1 MKLRVAMAVV
11 LLCGGCGKAGPPP
24 ATVQNTPSAKP
35 TAVAPPTA
43 VTAVATAPLPDA
55 GAAAPSI
62 ELVWRVF
69 DDFKQ
74 LPKGWRKYRVELVV
88 RAGGTTKTYPY
99 TTPRV
104 GTFAPWM
111 QLACEGDYRVQ
122 PADVGTLVMDGFD
135 ENLGL
140 EAWSGLVVK
149 RGKGGELSLVRFTLA
164 KGTCQGVTP
173 TGDCP
178 LEEKVVA
185 PIAVPPSSADGKIT
199 QRIVTVDKA
208 GTETPLSCARARP

>member
-1 MKLRVAMAVV
+1 MKLRVSMVVV
-11 LLCGGCGKAGPPP
+11 LLCGGCGKAGPAPE
-24 ATVQNTPSAKP
+24 TVQNTPSARP
-35 TAVAPPTA
+35 TPVAPPA
-43 VTAVATAPLPDA
+43 AAVATAPLRDA
-55 GAAAPSI
+55 GTPPGI

-69 DDFKQ
+69 DDFQQ

-88 RAGGTTKTYPY
+88 GAGGAAKTYAY

-104 GTFAPWM
+104 GKFAPWM

-122 PADVGTLVMDGFD
+122 PGDVGTLMMDGFD

-149 RGKGGELSLVRFTLA
+149 RAASGELSLVRFTLA

-178 LEEKVVA
+178 LEEKRVA
-185 PIAVPPSSADGKIT
+185 PIALPPSSAEGTIT

-208 GTETPLSCARARP
+208 GTATPISCAR

>member
-1 MKLRVAMAVV
+1 MKVRVAMAVV
-11 LLCGGCGKAGPPP
+11 LLCGGCGKPGPAP
-24 ATVQNTPSAKP
+24 ATVQNAPSARP
-35 TAVAPPTA
+35 IPVAPPTA
-43 VTAVATAPLPDA
+43 VTTVATSALADA
-55 GAAAPSI
+55 GPAAPGI

-69 DDFKQ
+69 DDFQQ

-88 RAGGTTKTYPY
+88 GAGGTTKTYPY

-104 GTFAPWM
+104 GELAAGM
-111 QLACEGDYRVQ
+111 QLACGGDYRVQ

-149 RGKGGELSLVRFTLA
+149 RGKGGALSLVRFTLA
-164 KGTCQGVTP
+164 KGTCQGMTP

-208 GTETPLSCARARP
+208 GTATPLSCAR

>member
-1 MKLRVAMAVV
+1 MKLRMAMAVA
-11 LLCGGCGKAGPPP
+11 LLCGACGKPAPTP
-24 ATVQNTPSAKP
+24 ATVQNTPAPSP
-35 TAVAPPTA
+35 TPVAPPPA
-43 VTAVATAPLPDA
+43 VTTAATAALPDA
-55 GAAAPSI
+55 GAGAPAI

-69 DDFKQ
+69 DDFQQ

-88 RAGGTTKTYPY
+88 GGKTYPY

-104 GTFAPWM
+104 GAFAPWM
-111 QLACEGDYRVQ
+111 QLACGGDYRVQ

-140 EAWSGLVVK
+140 EAWSGLLVK
-149 RGKGGELSLVRFTLA
+149 RGKGGALSLVRFTLA
-164 KGTCQGVTP
+164 KGTCQGMTP

-208 GTETPLSCARARP
+208 GTATPLSCAR